1 MVVHSLYATP
11 PKIKGNLHSESGSG
25 PPIVEHVNGSV
36 GAGKPV
42 SKQFI
47 IKYLVA
53 LRSEE
58 RR

>member
-25 PPIVEHVNGSV
+25 PPIVEHVNGIV

-53 LRSEE
+53 LN
-58 RR
+58 